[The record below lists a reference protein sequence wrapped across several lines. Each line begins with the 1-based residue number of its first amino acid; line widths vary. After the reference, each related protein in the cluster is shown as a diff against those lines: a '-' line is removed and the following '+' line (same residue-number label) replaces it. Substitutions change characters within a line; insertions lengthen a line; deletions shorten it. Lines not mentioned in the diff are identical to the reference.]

1 MRLLVYELR
10 PLALVDVTLTD
21 ALQQRLDAVERRAG
35 IEVQLQADD
44 ALNLPD
50 TTEETLY
57 RIAQEALNNALQH
70 ASPTSVVVSIHVT
83 GEPPKQQVVLEVSDD
98 GVGFDMSAFGD
109 QGGIGLASMKER
121 AEKLGG
127 DLIIDSS
134 PNQGTKVKAT
144 LDVQSAATNFEEETK

>member
-1 MRLLVYELR
+1 
-10 PLALVDVTLTD
+10 
-21 ALQQRLDAVERRAG
+21 
-35 IEVQLQADD
+35 
-44 ALNLPD
+44 
-50 TTEETLY
+50 
-57 RIAQEALNNALQH
+57 
-70 ASPTSVVVSIHVT
+70 
-83 GEPPKQQVVLEVSDD
+83 
-98 GVGFDMSAFGD
+98 MSAFGD